1 MTHRPVTM
9 MRSVIKRRKRGSEKK
24 KDHDTDHKKI
34 KSAPTI
40 KMVHTIPP
48 LPAASTA
55 STAPIVP
62 IASPAAITTPTQH
75 QPPQSKSPH
84 HQQQHHHHHHHH
96 QQQHQYQQHQ
106 FKKTMDNTKLPSL
119 AKPLCAPFDS
129 TTSVISTPTTLYASS
144 SSASSTSSTSS
155 VPSSPTITLYPHHHP
170 SLHHVAPT
178 TLPIQSSGGPC
189 QHVHEQQ
196 EKRHYLQQEVNRLTQ
211 LLSETVAMLSSI
223 DKVLQESPA
232 TSPCS
237 QCKRPPQEQQVAQ
250 SLLSLA
256 QSPPVTNNTTATSSV
271 PVSSPPPTPSSSSS
285 SSSPRTTA
293 ASNNDSNLHPHYNP
307 SHQRSS
313 SLQDYPK
320 LPPIMMSNSAP
331 SSSSLLPAI
340 ATLHPLP
347 LK

>member
-1 MTHRPVTM
+1 
-9 MRSVIKRRKRGSEKK
+9 
-24 KDHDTDHKKI
+24 
-34 KSAPTI
+34 
-40 KMVHTIPP
+40 
-48 LPAASTA
+48 
-55 STAPIVP
+55 
-62 IASPAAITTPTQH
+62 
-75 QPPQSKSPH
+75 
-84 HQQQHHHHHHHH
+84 
-96 QQQHQYQQHQ
+96 
-106 FKKTMDNTKLPSL
+106 MDNTKLPSL

-129 TTSVISTPTTLYASS
+129 ATSVISTPTTLYASS

-155 VPSSPTITLYPHHHP
+155 VPSSPTITLYPHHHS

-178 TLPIQSSGGPC
+178 TLPLQSSGGPC
-189 QHVHEQQ
+189 QHVQEQH

-223 DKVLQESPA
+223 DKVLQDSPA

-256 QSPPVTNNTTATSSV
+256 QSPPVATNTTTTSAV
-271 PVSSPPPTPSSSSS
+271 PVAVVSSSPSPTSSSSSS
-285 SSSPRTTA
+285 SSSPRTTTP
-293 ASNNDSNLHPHYNP
+293 STNDSNLHPHYNP
-307 SHQRSS
+307 THQRSS

-320 LPPIMMSNSAP
+320 LPPIMISNSAS

-340 ATLHPLP
+340 TSLHPLP